1 METFIDHL
9 RPTSPPL
16 RHRLRHA
23 LFYALKAMRKF
34 AETAE
39 AIAAT
44 TKKLQKTALVAEY
57 LKSRPTDQA
66 AASAI
71 FLSGRA
77 FPAWEETTLQFGGR
91 LLWRVV
97 AELSGQTE
105 SALTAAYRKHG
116 DLGAVAGD
124 VLPERSGQGLRIL
137 EVADAFHQIATAR
150 GPAAKAALVRDLL
163 GRATPLEGKYIVK
176 IMTGDLRIGLK
187 ESLVEEAIAKAY
199 LEAPAAQLLNAT
211 KDSAIKDGALKD
223 VQRANMLLGDIG
235 ETVRLASEGKLAEAR
250 TKMRIFHPLGFML
263 ASPIE
268 SAEEGLSYFAEAAV
282 EDKYDGIRAQA
293 HVSDGHVRF
302 FSRTRDEF
310 TDSFPELPDALA
322 DLPQDAILDGEI
334 VAWSYSESARV
345 GRAFLPAAAA
355 PAAGQG
361 VNQAPEPA
369 TPAPPD

>member
-137 EVADAFHQIATAR
+137 EVAETFEQIATAR

-163 GRATPLEGKYIVK
+163 GRATPLEAKYIVK

-211 KDSAIKDGALKD
+211 
-223 VQRANMLLGDIG
+223 
-235 ETVRLASEGKLAEAR
+235 
-250 TKMRIFHPLGFML
+250 
-263 ASPIE
+263 
-268 SAEEGLSYFAEAAV
+268 
-282 EDKYDGIRAQA
+282 
-293 HVSDGHVRF
+293 
-302 FSRTRDEF
+302 
-310 TDSFPELPDALA
+310 
-322 DLPQDAILDGEI
+322 
-334 VAWSYSESARV
+334 
-345 GRAFLPAAAA
+345 
-355 PAAGQG
+355 
-361 VNQAPEPA
+361 
-369 TPAPPD
+369 

>member
-1 METFIDHL
+1 
-9 RPTSPPL
+9 
-16 RHRLRHA
+16 
-23 LFYALKAMRKF
+23 MRKF

-97 AELSGQTE
+97 AELSSQTE

-124 VLPERSGQGLRIL
+124 VLPERAGQGLRIL
-137 EVADAFHQIATAR
+137 EVAETFEQIATAR

-163 GRATPLEGKYIVK
+163 GRATPLEAKYIVK

-211 KDSAIKDGALKD
+211 KDGAIKDGALKEVHTD
-223 VQRANMLLGDIG
+223 CAFLQAFVVPLQAVANN
-235 ETVRLASEGKLAEAR
+235 VRQKLLASLARLKNGTAQDRVQFTKDRGSFSSFDCAR
-250 TKMRIFHPLGFML
+250 ITINSL
-263 ASPIE
+263 APN
-268 SAEEGLSYFAEAAV
+268 LLCY
-282 EDKYDGIRAQA
+282 
-293 HVSDGHVRF
+293 
-302 FSRTRDEF
+302 
-310 TDSFPELPDALA
+310 
-322 DLPQDAILDGEI
+322 
-334 VAWSYSESARV
+334 
-345 GRAFLPAAAA
+345 
-355 PAAGQG
+355 
-361 VNQAPEPA
+361 
-369 TPAPPD
+369 